1 MYRVIA
7 IIGATLLL
15 AACSSTDFSS
25 FKNPFHFEPEKDT
38 IRFESQPPGAL
49 VRTSTDQSCMTP
61 CALAM
66 PADKPFT
73 VTYTLNGYQPDT
85 EQVEMTSMGDGTSKL
100 RPNPVLV
107 ELTPTPPPPKPKKV
121 YHRRHTAKPKPKPK
135 PVARK
140 PAPKAAPKPAA
151 APPMAP
157 AEQPQVT
164 SPWPS
169 APAQSNQE

>member
-7 IIGATLLL
+7 IVGATLVL

-49 VRTSTDQSCMTP
+49 AKTSTDQSCMTP

-85 EQVEMTSMGDGTSKL
+85 EQVQMYSMGDGTSKL

-107 ELTPTPPPPKPKKV
+107 QLTPLPPPPKPKRV
-121 YHRRHTAKPKPKPK
+121 HHRRRTAKPKPKP
-135 PVARK
+135 VIHK
-140 PAPKAAPKPAA
+140 PAPANT
-151 APPMAP
+151 APPPMSP
-157 AEQPQVT
+157 PKQPQVT

-169 APAQSNQE
+169 APSPQPQ